1 MADRPLSDPGP
12 SDPAPS
18 DPVKP
23 GPASA
28 GGPIW
33 VPTRALGRAVVLCG
47 LLVLLGVV
55 FGRLDLV
62 VLATPFA
69 LGTAWALRRRP
80 VLAPVVTVRL
90 PEATAEEGGPV
101 RVMVELANPDRSAA
115 VDLAVLRLIHSP
127 WLRLAHADR
136 PYATRV
142 GAGEM
147 AQVELSGDALR
158 WGRPEVGP
166 ALAYGVAGDGLLLTD
181 VRGAAGSVLPVHPRM
196 PVFRATDTMPR
207 ATALAGTHRSRRPG
221 EGGELAG
228 VRRYGPGDRLR
239 RVDWRVTLRTGEPH
253 VVQTLSDRDAEVL
266 LLLDLVQDAGPSGG
280 IHGAASVMDTTV
292 RAAAAIT
299 EYYLRQGDRVG
310 LLDYSVHPRYLPAA
324 GGRRQL
330 IVALEWLLSTRPG
343 RGGPPPRFAV
353 EWHLIPVSALVVVLT
368 PMLSPHGTELIAA
381 LARAGRAVI
390 AVDTLG
396 DLANSPV
403 PRHAWTAVAQAVWRM
418 ERDNTIGALREVG
431 VPVTG
436 WVGAGS
442 LDDVL
447 RDMSRLARAPRVVVR

>member
-1 MADRPLSDPGP
+1 
-12 SDPAPS
+12 
-18 DPVKP
+18 
-23 GPASA
+23 
-28 GGPIW
+28 
-33 VPTRALGRAVVLCG
+33 
-47 LLVLLGVV
+47 
-55 FGRLDLV
+55 
-62 VLATPFA
+62 
-69 LGTAWALRRRP
+69 
-80 VLAPVVTVRL
+80 
-90 PEATAEEGGPV
+90 
-101 RVMVELANPDRSAA
+101 
-115 VDLAVLRLIHSP
+115 
-127 WLRLAHADR
+127 
-136 PYATRV
+136 
-142 GAGEM
+142 
-147 AQVELSGDALR
+147 
-158 WGRPEVGP
+158 
-166 ALAYGVAGDGLLLTD
+166 
-181 VRGAAGSVLPVHPRM
+181 M